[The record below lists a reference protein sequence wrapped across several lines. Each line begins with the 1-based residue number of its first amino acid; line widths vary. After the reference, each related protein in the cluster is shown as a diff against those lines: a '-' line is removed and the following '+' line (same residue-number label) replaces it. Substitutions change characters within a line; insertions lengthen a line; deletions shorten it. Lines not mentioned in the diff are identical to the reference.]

1 MSSPGSHND
10 SLPMP
15 ISLTIYNRLPL
26 LKQSGGIE
34 NDGKSKAKAKWFR
47 PDYTVNLLLSLR
59 LEIVL
64 KGETETETEKVIYS
78 SAIHQSSINPV
89 WDHLD
94 ERVPFGPDG
103 WGQLAPLTFAR
114 VLCLEE
120 KNDPSQSGHG
130 ASILLAEAIQL
141 DPNSLRR
148 LPKDVHHLNS
158 KPPPLSS
165 LPPNSV
171 LVHYSDGHIRVEP
184 SLYYVLLQNRVI
196 HETNP
201 RDTSL
206 LQDDDEEERRR
217 SRFDDNVFAILGQID
232 VSIPAPT
239 NVNVSSSLLETDN
252 EELATPVRTIQGGYF
267 HDQELVSSHS
277 INVTEDEVYLHDLQ
291 SEYESLLVRIDADEL
306 SLKVEEEALKYQI
319 EYLQSTVLA
328 VAALEEETKLIQSA
342 VSQAL

>member
-1 MSSPGSHND
+1 MSSPGSRSD
-10 SLPMP
+10 SLPLP
-15 ISLTIYNRLPL
+15 ISLTIYNRLPRS
-26 LKQSGGIE
+26 KQSGGVE
-34 NDGKSKAKAKWFR
+34 EDGKSKTKWFR
-47 PDYTVNLLLSLR
+47 PDYTVHLLLSLR

-64 KGETETETEKVIYS
+64 KNETGETEKVIYS

-103 WGQLAPLTFAR
+103 WGPFARSTFAR
-114 VLCLEE
+114 VLCVDEDE
-120 KNDPSQSGHG
+120 DNPSRSEHG
-130 ASILLAEAIQL
+130 TSILLAESICL

-158 KPPPLSS
+158 KPAPLSS

-171 LVHYSDGHIRVEP
+171 LVQYSDGHIRVDP

-217 SRFDDNVFAILGQID
+217 SRFDDNVFAILGQTD
-232 VSIPAPT
+232 ASIPAPV

-252 EELATPVRTIQGGYF
+252 EELATPVRAVQGGYF
-267 HDQELVSSHS
+267 YDQDLTTSCSTT
-277 INVTEDEVYLHDLQ
+277 VTEDEIYLRDLQ
-291 SEYESLLVRIDADEL
+291 SEYESLVVQIEADEL
-306 SLKVEEEALKYQI
+306 SLKAAEKVFKYQI
-319 EYLQSTVLA
+319 DYLQSTVLA
-328 VAALEEETKLIQSA
+328 VVALEEETKHIQSA
-342 VSQAL
+342 ASQVL